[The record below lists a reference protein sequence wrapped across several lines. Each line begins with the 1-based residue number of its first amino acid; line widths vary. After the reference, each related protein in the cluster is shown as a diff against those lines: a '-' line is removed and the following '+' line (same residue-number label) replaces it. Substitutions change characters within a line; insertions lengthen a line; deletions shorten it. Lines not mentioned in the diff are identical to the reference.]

1 MFLVCLT
8 FLFLSKRQQPRA
20 TRTAALFPYT
30 TLCRSAG
37 AAARGLG
44 PALGCNGRPGSPGLP
59 LLRLRTPTYD
69 PGGGVFAVLVVV
81 PIPVPDVV
89 KREIGRASCRERVCQ
104 YV

>member
-1 MFLVCLT
+1 MRRWT
-8 FLFLSKRQQPRA
+8 KA
-20 TRTAALFPYT
+20 TARRGRYRGRTGA
-30 TLCRSAG
+30 AG
-37 AAARGLG
+37 AAARGLS

-89 KREIGRASCRERVCQ
+89 KRAGIEDVPAYYRTRSQ
-104 YV
+104 YSSLMP